1 MLIEELN
8 LPEKKEKQLK
18 NKGLKTTDDIKYMLP
33 RRYYDF
39 RRSFNP
45 QTVLSGEKC
54 IMVCTVTFDSG
65 PSLAVKLPVA

>member
-39 RRSFNP
+39 Y
-45 QTVLSGEKC
+45 GK
-54 IMVCTVTFDSG
+54 
-65 PSLAVKLPVA
+65 SL